1 LRGTFATRFN
11 RLRRENGH
19 IFQGRYKSLLVESGE
34 YLGALCHSIHLNPV
48 RAGIC
53 GVEQLGGWPWTSLQW
68 MLQPRQ
74 RRKWYDPR
82 ESLAHGGDLADT
94 KAGHRRYLAYLAWV
108 HENEPARKA
117 LKFDQMS
124 KGWVIGSLQFK
135 QDLIEAHK
143 VMLATRPVL
152 AADMKEVREAQ
163 WLGVMKELL
172 THLGRSVGELPTS
185 AKSADWKIALAV
197 AMKARTMA
205 TNRWLANNL
214 HLGNM
219 YEVSRRAS
227 AWRQRPEPKL
237 ARKLRLSPNPK
248 A

>member
-1 LRGTFATRFN
+1 MTR
-11 RLRRENGH
+11 
-19 IFQGRYKSLLVESGE
+19 
-34 YLGALCHSIHLNPV
+34 A
-48 RAGIC
+48 RA
-53 GVEQLGGWPWTSLQW
+53 
-68 MLQPRQ
+68 
-74 RRKWYDPR
+74 WYTGP
-82 ESLAHGGDLADT
+82 DLADT

-108 HENEPARKA
+108 HENEPAREA

-124 KGWVIGSLQFK
+124 KGWVIGSRQFK
-135 QDLIEAHK
+135 QDLIEEHK
-143 VMLATRPVL
+143 VMLATRPVF

-185 AKSADWKIALAV
+185 GKSADWTIALAA

-205 TNRWLANNL
+205 THRWLANNL

-219 YEVSRRAS
+219 YEVSRRDS
-227 AWRQRPEPKL
+227 AWHQRPEPKL

>member
-1 LRGTFATRFN
+1 
-11 RLRRENGH
+11 
-19 IFQGRYKSLLVESGE
+19 
-34 YLGALCHSIHLNPV
+34 
-48 RAGIC
+48 
-53 GVEQLGGWPWTSLQW
+53 
-68 MLQPRQ
+68 
-74 RRKWYDPR
+74 
-82 ESLAHGGDLADT
+82 
-94 KAGHRRYLAYLAWV
+94 V
-108 HENEPARKA
+108 HENDPARKA

-124 KGWVIGSLQFK
+124 KGWVIGSRQFK
-135 QDLIEAHK
+135 QDLIEEHK

-172 THLGRSVGELPTS
+172 THLGRSAGELPTS
-185 AKSADWKIALAV
+185 GKSADWKIALAV

-219 YEVSRRAS
+219 YEVSCRAS